1 VAPSRRLLSR
11 RQALAATASLG
22 GFACAAAIGK
32 EGNMLRAGAAA
43 TDITPALGV
52 SLTGTILQIGPTRSI
67 HDPLHARALVMDDG
81 STRLAIAV
89 TDVTMVAADVL
100 DKAKAL
106 AHERTGI
113 HVEHMLIS
121 ATHTHA
127 APRMIGIGEAE
138 ADKEYYDLYCRR
150 VAQAIE
156 QAANDL
162 APAAVGWGTAD
173 VPQFPKNRRWRV
185 KPGAMPP
192 NPFGATDDQVLMYG
206 NRKGIGVEP
215 AGPVDP
221 ELAVLSVRRADGTPL
236 AVLANYSI
244 HYVGGYGRAEV
255 SADYFGC
262 FPRAIAR
269 ELGAQDAT
277 SPVVGIL
284 ANGTSGNIGGI
295 GGGYAAM
302 KRVAGVLAKHAARI
316 CREAKHRRDASLD
329 MRQSQLELAIRRPDA
344 ERLEWA
350 RTAPRQP
357 RTKGTHPWRDIYARE
372 ALLLAKYPPKV
383 TITLQAIRIGELAIA
398 AIPCEVFAETGL
410 AIKTHS
416 PLQPTFTIGLANGY
430 HGYLPTPE
438 QHALGGYE
446 TWPARSSCLEVQA
459 EPKIRAATR
468 HLLQHLARR

>member
-1 VAPSRRLLSR
+1 MAPTRCLLSR
-11 RQALAATASLG
+11 RQALGATASLG
-22 GFACAAAIGK
+22 GLACAAAIGK
-32 EGNMLRAGAAA
+32 EGNMLRAGAAV

-52 SLTGTILQIGPTRSI
+52 SLTGTILQIGPARSI
-67 HDPLHARALVMDDG
+67 HDPLHARALVLDDG

-89 TDVTMVAADVL
+89 TDVTMVAAEVL

-106 AHERTGI
+106 AHQRTGI
-113 HVEHMLIS
+113 PVQNMLIS

-127 APRMIGIGEAE
+127 APRMIGIGKAQ

-150 VAQAIE
+150 VAEAIE
-156 QAANDL
+156 KAADNL
-162 APAAVGWGTAD
+162 APAAVAFGTAD
-173 VPQFPKNRRWRV
+173 VPQFPKNRRWLV
-185 KPGAMPP
+185 KPGSMPP
-192 NPFGATDDQVLMYG
+192 NPFGGTDDQVLMYG
-206 NRKGIGVEP
+206 NRKGIGVQP

-221 ELAVLSVRRADGTPL
+221 ELAVLSVRGADGTPL

-262 FPRAIAR
+262 FARAIAK
-269 ELGAQDAT
+269 ELDAENPK

-284 ANGTSGNIGGI
+284 SNGTSGNIGGI

-302 KRVAGVLAKHAARI
+302 ERVAGVLAKHAARI
-316 CREAKHRRDASLD
+316 CREAKHRHDPSLD
-329 MRQSQLELAIRRPDA
+329 MQQTPLELAVRRPDA
-344 ERLEWA
+344 NRLEWA

-357 RTKGTHPWRDIYARE
+357 RTNGTHPWRDIYARE
-372 ALLLAKYPPKV
+372 ALLLAEYPATVK
-383 TITLQAIRIGELAIA
+383 IRLQAIRIGELAIA

-410 AIKTHS
+410 AIKKHS

-430 HGYLPTPE
+430 HGYLPTPQ

-459 EPKIRAATR
+459 EPQIRAATLR
-468 HLLQHLARR
+468 LLQHLSRR